1 MRIDVSFH
9 NLDPSPA
16 LEAEIRKHV
25 AKLERIYDRITTC
38 RVSVEALHKQHRT
51 GNVYDVHVELVVP
64 RGELVISREPHK
76 VKERYA
82 SPDVRTSI
90 RDAFRAA
97 ERQVKEHKEQLRGDV
112 KLHESEAVFQ
122 GQVAQLYPQEGHGFI
137 LTNTGTQLYFARTA
151 LMNGDFDKLER
162 GAAVHYVE
170 RDGDTGPI
178 AYKVWVGPDHHMD

>member
-38 RVSVEALHKQHRT
+38 RVSVEAQHKQHRT

-90 RDAFRAA
+90 RAAFRAA

-112 KLHESEAVFQ
+112 
-122 GQVAQLYPQEGHGFI
+122 
-137 LTNTGTQLYFARTA
+137 
-151 LMNGDFDKLER
+151 
-162 GAAVHYVE
+162 
-170 RDGDTGPI
+170 
-178 AYKVWVGPDHHMD
+178 